1 MLNLHNLTEE
11 VNSSQIG
18 RAVRLGEVRRHEH
31 RDVSRSAGQTGFG
44 CHERGRL

>member
-18 RAVRLGEVRRHEH
+18 RAVRLGEVGRWKNVLLSCVLLR
-31 RDVSRSAGQTGFG
+31 VSSSKF
-44 CHERGRL
+44 